1 MPASLTSNREAVQ
14 AGLWWLFQGGTI
26 LAVLAD
32 ATGASPAPDLSAA
45 ASAWDSYLL
54 DQAFD
59 VAVTGGTVAFDAT
72 LTQRAELPQI
82 QLTLDYA
89 TSVTYTDVLL
99 FSIPATTPG
108 AGAPGFAAV
117 TYLGVIH
124 EPTAV
129 TLLSTESKTYNLDLY
144 AEWI

>member
-1 MPASLTSNREAVQ
+1 MSASLTSNREAVQ
-14 AGLWWLFQGGTI
+14 AGLWWLFQGATL

-32 ATGASPAPDLSAA
+32 TTGASPTPSLSAA
-45 ASAWDSYLL
+45 STAWDNYLL

-72 LTQRAELPQI
+72 LTQRAELPQV
-82 QLTLDYA
+82 QFTLDYA

-108 AGAPGFAAV
+108 AGSPGFASV
-117 TYLGVIH
+117 TFLGVIH

-129 TLLSTESKTYNLDLY
+129 TLASTASKTYSIDLFS
-144 AEWI
+144 EWI